1 LAGRRRV
8 DAADCIIGLC
18 PECHTLAEYHR
29 IKPAELVAL
38 LSMIVG
44 YSVFAKYRRE
54 WKFTDEEF
62 ALYYDPTHTE
72 KLEGRAGFTE
82 EVG

>member
-1 LAGRRRV
+1 M
-8 DAADCIIGLC
+8 DEADCIIGLC
-18 PECHTLAEYHR
+18 PEHHTLAELYR

-44 YSVFAKYRRE
+44 YSVFEKYRRE

-62 ALYYDPTHTE
+62 SKYYDPEHRE
-72 KLEGRAGFTE
+72 KLEGGAELADQDF
-82 EVG
+82 